1 MKDLISIAEKTRAA
15 QKLYDTTIE
24 AYERE
29 AKSVEPD
36 AKQAK
41 RLAAIDKFKQQLK
54 QKGA

>member
-1 MKDLISIAEKTRAA
+1 MKDLISIAEKTR
-15 QKLYDTTIE
+15 QHQLLYDTTIE

-36 AKQAK
+36 DKQAK
-41 RLAAIDKFKQQLK
+41 RLAAIEKFKQQLK